1 MLILAAQGYFLQR
14 WWQKKNSG
22 DFLQKYK
29 AQQFM
34 EIITGAK
41 PITEFDMDLYF
52 KIVEKMTV
60 FEGDKII
67 VSLLNGTEIECTIK

>member
-1 MLILAAQGYFLQR
+1 
-14 WWQKKNSG
+14 
-22 DFLQKYK
+22 
-29 AQQFM
+29 M

-52 KIVEKMTV
+52 KIAEKMTV